1 MTSAGLYTEGGYLEN
16 NKTWHAEDSPWKA
29 KQILRILE
37 KNHIQPKVV
46 YEVGCGAGEVLNQLH
61 QQLPAS
67 VEFHGYDISPQAFQ
81 LAKAREK
88 DRLTFHQEDLLEK
101 DISCDVL
108 MIIDVIEHVEDYYTF
123 LRRLKSKAEY
133 KILHVPLDLSVQ
145 AVLRMKPI
153 LDVRRNVGHIHYFV
167 KQTALASLQEAGYEI
182 VDYFY
187 TAGSVE
193 LSSKSFKA
201 KLLRYPRRLLFA
213 LDQDFTARVLGGYS
227 LLILAR

>member
-1 MTSAGLYTEGGYLEN
+1 MTSAGLYIEGGYLEN

-61 QQLPAS
+61 QRLPAS

-108 MIIDVIEHVEDYYTF
+108 MSIDVIEHVEDYYTF
-123 LRRLKSKAEY
+123 LRRLKSKADY

-182 VDYFY
+182 IDYFY

-193 LSSKSFKA
+193 LPSKSFKA

-213 LDQDFTARVLGGYS
+213 LNEDFTARVLGGYS
-227 LLILAR
+227 LLMLAR

>member
-16 NKTWHAEDSPWKA
+16 NKTWHVEDSPWKA

-67 VEFHGYDISPQAFQ
+67 VELHGYDISPQAFQ

-88 DRLTFHQEDLLEK
+88 DRLTFHLEDLLEK

-123 LRRLKSKAEY
+123 LRKLKSKAEY

-153 LDVRRNVGHIHYFV
+153 LDVRRNFGHIHYFV

-182 VDYFY
+182 VDDFY

-193 LSSKSFKA
+193 LSNTSFKA

-213 LDQDFTARVLGGYS
+213 LNQDFTARVLGGYS